1 VAVGHPPKEA
11 HVSDEVSSPDG
22 AFKVEFHSHE
32 VRMSHWIDNPRV
44 TIRDEL
50 LLDLWVPAASDW
62 SAAATF
68 DAPGT
73 VTLHLRKYPG
83 TAPGIDIRIDAESRT
98 WKTLRGECPE
108 EMKRWLRKHLR
119 EA

>member
-1 VAVGHPPKEA
+1 MNDQVL
-11 HVSDEVSSPDG
+11 SPDG
-22 AFKVEFHSHE
+22 TIKVEFQSHE

-44 TIRDEL
+44 TFQGEL

-62 SAAATF
+62 SAGATF
-68 DAPGT
+68 DTPGT

-83 TAPGIDIRIDAESRT
+83 TDPDFDIRIDAVART
-98 WKTLRGECPE
+98 WETIRGQCPE
-108 EMKRWLRKHLR
+108 QMKRWLGKHLR